1 MDDIIKLI
9 SSVGFPI
16 VMCLLQWYDK
26 RTAFDNNT
34 KALETVKKS
43 IDQNTEILF
52 SLCNEISRF
61 NNER

>member
-43 IDQNTEILF
+43 IDQNTEILL

-61 NNER
+61 NER

>member
-26 RTAFDNNT
+26 RTAFENNT

-43 IDQNTEILF
+43 IDQNTELLL